1 MSIALRSDSGGTS
14 GAIQINGVDKLTI
27 DSTGKVTATSFAG
40 DGSLLTGITTLPTQT
55 GNSGKFLTTNG
66 TSASW
71 APITASVSDYVTGTL
86 AVNTTYNIAIP
97 STSEV
102 LAIYWEC
109 MAANCG
115 YAIGDYF
122 PFSHLGNDGARYPS
136 CTITPGNVQVVIG
149 GNACQFITK
158 GTPNSPTVATMSA
171 WRIRVQVIN

>member
-1 MSIALRSDSGGTS
+1 MSITLRSDSGGTS

-27 DSTGKVTATSFAG
+27 DSTGKATATSFAG
-40 DGSLLTGITTLPTQT
+40 DGSLLTGIT
-55 GNSGKFLTTNG
+55 
-66 TSASW
+66 
-71 APITASVSDYVTGTL
+71 ASVSEYVTGTL

-97 STSEV
+97 STSKV

-136 CTITPGNVQVVIG
+136 CTITPGNVRVVIG
-149 GNACQFITK
+149 GNACMFLTK
-158 GTPNSPTVATMSA
+158 GTPNSQAIATMSA

>member
-27 DSTGKVTATSFAG
+27 DSAGKVTATSFAG
-40 DGSLLTGITTLPTQT
+40 DGSLLTGVLPSQS
-55 GNSGKFLTTNG
+55 GNGEKFLKTDG
-66 TSASW
+66 TSTSW
-71 APITASVSDYVTGTL
+71 APITASVSEYVTGTL

-97 STSEV
+97 STSKV

-115 YAIGDYF
+115 YDIGDYF

-136 CTITPGNVQVVIG
+136 CTITPGNVRVVIG
-149 GNACQFITK
+149 GNACMFITK
-158 GTPNSPTVATMSA
+158 GTPSSQAVATMSA